1 MRKQILN
8 LTLWTLVITVLC
20 FSSCK
25 QEETFV
31 DVDGQNP
38 IMELTTNHIRT
49 EYGKQFTL
57 TGKISD
63 KDGLKTVQLVCLD
76 LDLEKTIDLQ
86 AIYDEIKYEYDLLYR
101 FTMPENFSSDEF
113 TIKVIVTDVGGRTT
127 EQDVKIT
134 PDGDS
139 TPPVIS
145 EINPADPIVYVLLT
159 GNDVHNLSFKVT
171 DDKGLDYV
179 GIVIPELN
187 VNEIEQ
193 TESEGVKE
201 LSFVKTYSL
210 PFENK
215 EYNVEITAVDLLGNS
230 QNYAY
235 KIIASNTIDYDQMY
249 MVDFVNNDELA
260 LYAWGSHVTM
270 ARKDAYTYTATY
282 YSQGNAQLRFTASN
296 TNFDTC
302 YGESKTTSGVL
313 TMNNEDMQPVVI
325 QEAGYYDI
333 TIDVLNLT
341 YSVSKHTASITDY
354 GLLTVYGQGW
364 EGAESGVWTPAS
376 TFIMEQD
383 SNNKAFYSAEITMTE
398 KGGSGFCIGICKYDG
413 TGQSWGDKVWYYDS
427 SVGNYGPTQDW
438 DWVTQYGTYELILDT
453 YLGRGYMKLKQQ

>member
-1 MRKQILN
+1 MKKQILN

-25 QEETFV
+25 QEDAFV

-38 IMELTTNHIRT
+38 IMELTTDHIRT

-63 KDGLKTVQLVCLD
+63 KDGLKTIQLVCLD

-86 AIYDEIKYEYDLLYR
+86 AIYDEIKYEYNLSYK
-101 FTMPENFSSDEF
+101 FTMPENLSANEF
-113 TIKVIVTDVGGRTT
+113 TIKVIVTDLGGRTT
-127 EQDVKIT
+127 EQNVRIT

-139 TPPVIS
+139 TAPVIS
-145 EINPADPIVYVLLT
+145 EVNPADPIVYILLT
-159 GNDVHNLSFKVT
+159 GDDVHNLSFKVT

-187 VNEIEQ
+187 VNDIEQ

-235 KIIASNTIDYDQMY
+235 KIIASNTIDYDQVY
-249 MVDFVNNDELA
+249 MVDFVDNDEFA
-260 LYAWGSHVTM
+260 SYVWGSHVTM
-270 ARKDAYTYTATY
+270 TRTKAYTYTATY
-282 YSQGNAQLRFTASN
+282 YSHGNAQLRFTVSN

-313 TMNNEDMQPVVI
+313 TMNDEDMQPVVI

-341 YSVSKHTASITDY
+341 YSVSKHAASIIDY
-354 GLLTVYGQGW
+354 GQLTVYGQGW

-376 TFIMEQD
+376 TFIMDQND
-383 SNNKAFYSAEITMTE
+383 KNKAFYSAEITMTE
-398 KGGSGFCIGICKYDG
+398 DGGSGFCIGICKYDA
-413 TGQSWGDKVWYYDS
+413 TGQSWGDKFWYYDPS
-427 SVGNYGPTQDW
+427 IGNYGPVQDW
-438 DWVTQYGTYELILDT
+438 DWVTQYGTYELTLDT
-453 YLGRGYMKLKQQ
+453 YLGRGYMKLK